1 MIDHHHEASHAHRRH
16 LSVPFRL
23 FLALRSRV
31 QRLLRRHVD
40 PVVAVDPGPN
50 DVGDPRGRRVQR
62 GHRTRASQ
70 KPQSP
75 RRRRAAR
82 RRPVDPAPSP
92 STSQQASLMLSSDSG
107 VDSSTSTCEVQN
119 VDRVRRA
126 DLDAVEVGPDKLIYL
141 PGEETF
147 RSPDH

>member
-1 MIDHHHEASHAHRRH
+1 MTQLDLFPEGRVQRA
-16 LSVPFRL
+16 FRS
-23 FLALRSRV
+23 FLAL
-31 QRLLRRHVD
+31 LRRALPLQDRHVD
-40 PVVAVDPGPN
+40 PVVAVDPGPQ
-50 DVGDPRGRRVQR
+50 DVGDQRGRRVQR

-70 KPQSP
+70 KPQSRP
-75 RRRRAAR
+75 RRRRGA

-92 STSQQASLMLSSDSG
+92 STSPPASLTPCSDSG
-107 VDSSTSTCEVQN
+107 VACSTSTCEVQN

-126 DLDAVEVGPDKLIYL
+126 DLAAVEVGPDKLIYL